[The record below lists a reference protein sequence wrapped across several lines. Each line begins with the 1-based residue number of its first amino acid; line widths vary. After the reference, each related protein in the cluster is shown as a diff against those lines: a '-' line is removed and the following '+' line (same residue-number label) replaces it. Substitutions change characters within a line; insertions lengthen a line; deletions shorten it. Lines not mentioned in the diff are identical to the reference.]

1 MSSASSAAATD
12 VIPVPAAN
20 SKTNFPENSSGWVKM
35 KSDKRRA
42 PRQTWENESNFD
54 FRQQMAILI
63 LID

>member
-1 MSSASSAAATD
+1 

-54 FRQQMAILI
+54 FRQQIAILL